1 MGLEFRRLLFRSSI
15 SNGSMRSIEQ
25 MSEYLKQ
32 QPQKL
37 GSSTQEQRGVSF
49 QDVYQEASVK
59 FSKHANERL
68 ITRNISLD
76 STQMERLENGMN
88 KAKEKGLKEPLVMV
102 DNIAFIVNTKSN
114 TVVTAVNDS
123 KDSVFTNIDGA
134 VIS

>member
-1 MGLEFRRLLFRSSI
+1 MSI

-76 STQMERLENGMN
+76 STQVERLENGMN